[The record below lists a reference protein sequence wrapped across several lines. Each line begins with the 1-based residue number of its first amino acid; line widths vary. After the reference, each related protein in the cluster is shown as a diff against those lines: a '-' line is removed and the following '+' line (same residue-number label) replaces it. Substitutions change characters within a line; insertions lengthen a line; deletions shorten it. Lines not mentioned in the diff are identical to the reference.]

1 VSAVRIERVR
11 PNVFSVTATGQELSA
26 LVAGARMALDL
37 MRQAPD
43 PPPAQAVE
51 TLARVL
57 ADFDR
62 ARAGSAEDGSPGAGA

>member
-26 LVAGARMALDL
+26 LVAGARMALDI

-51 TLARVL
+51 ALARVL

-62 ARAGSAEDGSPGAGA
+62 ARAASGGDGSPGGEA

>member
-1 VSAVRIERVR
+1 
-11 PNVFSVTATGQELSA
+11 
-26 LVAGARMALDL
+26 

-51 TLARVL
+51 ALSHVL

-62 ARAGSAEDGSPGAGA
+62 ARAASDRDRSPGGGT

>member
-1 VSAVRIERVR
+1 VSAVRIERGR

-26 LVAGARMALDL
+26 LVAGARMALDV

-51 TLARVL
+51 ALSRVL

-62 ARAGSAEDGSPGAGA
+62 ARAASGGERGPGGGT